1 MNPRWLAPLLVSAAV
16 SATPRA
22 VAEVTLRPAADGQV
36 GAWLVSGPLPL
47 DQARALAEKG
57 AAPSAAGAA
66 PRFRLLHSRDGA
78 LDLDRAL
85 GTGRKS
91 GSAALL
97 GGTLVLDSDLD
108 GVLLASI
115 DGAAR
120 LYLGEKPIWD
130 RPARALRGGGWDAI
144 PLRLPR
150 GSHQLVLV
158 LEHPGNWWALELR
171 LLDAR
176 NLLAPSGA
184 RVTLA
189 GTTDADADRLTSSLL
204 DLSLHAGAGPSA
216 FLPKL
221 LIDFP
226 RGTPLEASVPLRAT
240 VRAGTTRY
248 ELELGRLP
256 LGPHGVS
263 PYEATLPSLDPR
275 ALGGATTLE
284 LELKIGKHSRKLS
297 VPLQANAPSLLARAA
312 KARSDLDRA
321 PGKLLDPTSLSAT
334 LEADATAVAR
344 SVRGAEARLEALL
357 TEIEAG
363 RDPLLRPGVTLFAR
377 RSSLDGEPDPT
388 ALHVPAGY
396 AAGGVRRYPLVV
408 VLHGLNGNPQGIM
421 DAFLDSKS
429 RGPSVDGF
437 VLAPHAHGNAFYRGP
452 GELEVMAALKWAV
465 DTYAID
471 PARVSIT
478 GVSMGGTGAGHLGL
492 RYLDHFAAAAPLC
505 GYHSYFVRRDTRGRP
520 IRPWET
526 ERMHH
531 WSPATWAERG
541 RNLPMWVAHGT
552 KDFPLENSKV
562 LVERYKQLG
571 YSMTDEWPDTGHD
584 VWTKAYAGARLF
596 PWLSRARRDPGTK
609 HITVKT
615 DSLRFGKIQWATIRA
630 LSQPGRAGSLDVD
643 ASASPVRV
651 KTAAIE
657 AFELERG
664 PRLAKTGKVEL
675 EVDGTTLTFDEAE
688 PVLVTKRDKDWTK
701 GAPSARGKRAGL
713 EGPIRDAF
721 LEPLI
726 FSYGSGDPRTARA
739 NREVALALSRRHG
752 SEVGYR
758 IVADVDLDE
767 TTMKS
772 HAVVAVGSSRDH
784 VLLAR
789 IGRKLPI
796 FEDGAALVAGSQRFD
811 RPGTGAIFISPN
823 PEATERYLLVVTG
836 VDAAGIW
843 RALSLP
849 QLLPDFLVY
858 DERLGAAA
866 AEVVLG
872 RDARVLAGGFF
883 DWDWKLP
890 ALLADPEASAR

>member
-275 ALGGATTLE
+275 ALGGATTL
-284 LELKIGKHSRKLS
+284 R
-297 VPLQANAPSLLARAA
+297 ARAEDRQA
-312 KARSDLDRA
+312 QPEAQRSPASKCPVAAGAGGEGSFRSRSSTGQAPRSD
-321 PGKLLDPTSLSAT
+321 
-334 LEADATAVAR
+334 E
-344 SVRGAEARLEALL
+344 
-357 TEIEAG
+357 
-363 RDPLLRPGVTLFAR
+363 PL
-377 RSSLDGEPDPT
+377 
-388 ALHVPAGY
+388 
-396 AAGGVRRYPLVV
+396 
-408 VLHGLNGNPQGIM
+408 
-421 DAFLDSKS
+421 
-429 RGPSVDGF
+429 
-437 VLAPHAHGNAFYRGP
+437 
-452 GELEVMAALKWAV
+452 
-465 DTYAID
+465 
-471 PARVSIT
+471 
-478 GVSMGGTGAGHLGL
+478 
-492 RYLDHFAAAAPLC
+492 
-505 GYHSYFVRRDTRGRP
+505 
-520 IRPWET
+520 
-526 ERMHH
+526 
-531 WSPATWAERG
+531 
-541 RNLPMWVAHGT
+541 
-552 KDFPLENSKV
+552 
-562 LVERYKQLG
+562 
-571 YSMTDEWPDTGHD
+571 
-584 VWTKAYAGARLF
+584 
-596 PWLSRARRDPGTK
+596 RDPG
-609 HITVKT
+609 
-615 DSLRFGKIQWATIRA
+615 G
-630 LSQPGRAGSLDVD
+630 
-643 ASASPVRV
+643 
-651 KTAAIE
+651 
-657 AFELERG
+657 
-664 PRLAKTGKVEL
+664 
-675 EVDGTTLTFDEAE
+675 
-688 PVLVTKRDKDWTK
+688 
-701 GAPSARGKRAGL
+701 
-713 EGPIRDAF
+713 
-721 LEPLI
+721 
-726 FSYGSGDPRTARA
+726 
-739 NREVALALSRRHG
+739 RRHG
-752 SEVGYR
+752 R
-758 IVADVDLDE
+758 RPQRP
-767 TTMKS
+767 
-772 HAVVAVGSSRDH
+772 GSR
-784 VLLAR
+784 
-789 IGRKLPI
+789 
-796 FEDGAALVAGSQRFD
+796 GAARGVAHRD
-811 RPGTGAIFISPN
+811 R
-823 PEATERYLLVVTG
+823 
-836 VDAAGIW
+836 
-843 RALSLP
+843 
-849 QLLPDFLVY
+849 
-858 DERLGAAA
+858 
-866 AEVVLG
+866 G
-872 RDARVLAGGFF
+872 RT
-883 DWDWKLP
+883 
-890 ALLADPEASAR
+890 